1 MNRKNVT
8 YPYNGILAI
17 KMNKVLKH
25 AVKWMNFENIRL
37 SEKHLATKDQVLY
50 GNIYM

>member
-25 AVKWMNFENIRL
+25 AVTWMNFENIML
-37 SEKHLATKDQVLY
+37 SEKHLDTKDQVLY